1 MSATLRLDK
10 WLWFARFVKSRADA
24 QKLIER
30 GQVTLNGQVVQKTSA
45 AVRPGD
51 ALVIV
56 IASSRHAVSI
66 AALGTR
72 RGPAPEAQALY
83 VRTMPPERL
92 GFEEAALP
100 LRIRGRST

>member
-1 MSATLRLDK
+1 MTTPTLRLDK

-30 GQVTLNGQVVQKTSA
+30 GQVTLNNHVVTKTSA

-51 ALVIV
+51 SVTIV
-56 IASSRHAVSI
+56 IAHLRHVVSV
-66 AALGTR
+66 AALGER

-83 VRTMPPERL
+83 TRIGAPERL
-92 GFEEAALP
+92 SFEEAALP
-100 LRIRGRST
+100 LRLRR

>member
-1 MSATLRLDK
+1 MTETLRLDK

-30 GQVTLNGQVVQKTSA
+30 GQVTLNGRTVQKTST

-51 ALVIV
+51 TLVIV
-56 IASSRHAVSI
+56 IAASRHAVSV

-83 VRTMPPERL
+83 LRTTPAERL
-92 GFEEAALP
+92 GFEDAVLP
-100 LRIRGRST
+100 LRMGLRST